1 MPLYYC
7 DICNYSSK
15 IKSNYIRHLN
25 TSKHFEKVYYSKEYG
40 VKIKKNI
47 DGQFFPYKMTRND
60 HDLTTDDHKKSVNDH
75 KMTTNYAQNRPYS
88 NKSLRCHYCSQ
99 EFSTTAHKKRHENYW
114 CKHKNAFFC
123 SNEKEYSQIMN
134 RHDKEK
140 EILYKQIEMLINRT
154 GNTTINNLNNSTT
167 NTSNTTNL
175 TTNNI
180 KINKFG
186 KEDTSYI
193 TKEMLNKMLKK
204 PNVMI
209 PIVIKKIYFHS
220 KHPENR
226 TIRITNKNGKFIH
239 IYNGQRWIVKSKK
252 RTVRRLVDDNYDRM
266 DIHYDEGGK
275 ESLTANEIFR
285 FINFQERYDNGE
297 VVLLSELDDSVE
309 ILIINNSK

>member
-1 MPLYYC
+1 
-7 DICNYSSK
+7 
-15 IKSNYIRHLN
+15 
-25 TSKHFEKVYYSKEYG
+25 
-40 VKIKKNI
+40 
-47 DGQFFPYKMTRND
+47 MTRND
-60 HDLTTDDHKKSVNDH
+60 PEMTRKNLSMTRNDPE
-75 KMTTNYAQNRPYS
+75 MTQNDPS
-88 NKSLRCHYCSQ
+88 QPPSFNKSLRCRFCPQ
-99 EFSTTAHKKRHENYW
+99 KFSSKAHKNRHENHR

-123 SNEKEYSQIMN
+123 SNEKEYSKIMD

-140 EILYKQIEMLINRT
+140 EILYNQIEMLINRT
-154 GNTTINNLNNSTT
+154 GNTTINNLDNSTI